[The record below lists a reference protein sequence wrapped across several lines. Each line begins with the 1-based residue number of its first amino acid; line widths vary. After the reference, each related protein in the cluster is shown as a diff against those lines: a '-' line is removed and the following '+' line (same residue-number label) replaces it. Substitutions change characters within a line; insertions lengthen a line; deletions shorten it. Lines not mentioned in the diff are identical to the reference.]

1 MAISSQDNFKTFV
14 ATGTAA
20 PVSIGFKWAK
30 ATDLIVQRL
39 VDGADSA
46 DDGPPETLNSSY
58 SIGGSG
64 RSLPNVPPTGFLT
77 ELNLIAGRTYRI
89 ARKTAVLQ
97 AYQPRMGIAGDAS
110 AQENQLDDI
119 VMAQID
125 ARAEVDEVSVR
136 ALMVPRGEAAAT
148 LPARDDRAGG
158 FLAFDA
164 EGRPVRA
171 PGTGSDPDLRDQL
184 ASTGGDALVR
194 TARGALDRVVSRL
207 PIFVEDY
214 REVGMS
220 DLETLEAAFDAWVNQ
235 GGGLLVAG
243 AGRSYDLGT
252 VSLGS
257 TPILTVTGLRNAVLD
272 WNGATVT
279 LETTASVVAI
289 GIEFADVQDLSIRN
303 VGTTDTGFDIDQ
315 TWRGAFAFSFNG
327 QSYPSDNISFE
338 NFRAESMLG
347 PCLFYGDSHRIS
359 GVSFGSNC
367 RFKSCYYGPSFQEN
381 GDDVSGAFATE
392 NVRRAYFAYG
402 VSNHDLSISAYDD
415 GDGPATECAF
425 LIKRYQRD
433 TSGIKLN
440 IALSGSLDK
449 YTELVNL
456 EHQPTS
462 GSGYIGEITL
472 NLQLSRPIEDS
483 AGIPRLVLR
492 SYTGGVQD
500 FGAITNEWG
509 PISLDGNWGTVAGA
523 HVIQYASPVVATPIA
538 IMPGFSGFN
547 QLKTFD
553 VKNARVRYRAD
564 SDVFFKFGDL
574 TAGNMAIAL
583 PATSGFIS
591 TFKVRIYAEAAPG
604 AASGQKSCYREDIVA
619 LYNLG
624 GGGGTAV
631 EGFNNLANFA
641 QNGAALTP
649 TYTGGTNQLTIAF
662 AGADYAVSTAYA
674 RVEIEAISRVAKR

>member
-1 MAISSQDNFKTFV
+1 VLVRGTDFTVAGAGNSEGGSVTPLAPI
-14 ATGTAA
+14 ATGTLWRIEGEMALDQPTDYTAGDDFPAESHERALDRAMIAA
-20 PVSIGFKWAK
+20 QELRRD
-30 ATDLIVQRL
+30 ATD
-39 VDGADSA
+39 
-46 DDGPPETLNSSY
+46 
-58 SIGGSG
+58 
-64 RSLPNVPPTGFLT
+64 
-77 ELNLIAGRTYRI
+77 
-89 ARKTAVLQ
+89 TA
-97 AYQPRMGIAGDAS
+97 
-110 AQENQLDDI
+110 
-119 VMAQID
+119 
-125 ARAEVDEVSVR
+125 VR
-136 ALMVPRGEAAAT
+136 ALMVPRGEIAPT
-148 LPARDDRAGG
+148 LPSAAGRAGG
-158 FLAFDA
+158 YLAFDA
-164 EGRPVRA
+164 EGLPIRA
-171 PGTGSDPDLRDQL
+171 PGTGNDPDLRGQL
-184 ASTGGDALVR
+184 ASAGGDALVL
-194 TARGALDRVVSRL
+194 TSRGALSQVVSRL
-207 PIFVEDY
+207 PLFIEDY
-214 REVGMS
+214 RETGMS
-220 DLETLEAAFDAWVNQ
+220 DVDTLEAAFTAWVAQ

-279 LETTASVVAI
+279 METTASVVAI
-289 GIEFADVQDLSIRN
+289 GIEFADVQDLAIRN
-303 VGTTDTGFDIDQ
+303 VRATDTGFDIDQ
-315 TWRGAFAFSFNG
+315 TWKGAFAFSFNG
-327 QSYPSDNISFE
+327 QSSPSENISFE
-338 NFRAESMLG
+338 NFSAEEMLG

-367 RFKSCYYGPSFQEN
+367 RFKNCYYGPSFQEN
-381 GDDVSGAFATE
+381 GDNVSGGFATE
-392 NVRRAYFAYG
+392 NARRAYFAYG
-402 VSNHDLSISAYDD
+402 VTNHDLHISAHDD

-433 TSGIKLN
+433 TSGIKLA

-449 YTELVNL
+449 YTELINL

-462 GSGYIGEITL
+462 GSGYIGEISL
-472 NLQLSRPIEDS
+472 NLQLSRAIEDS

-492 SYTGGVQD
+492 SYTGGSQD
-500 FGAITNEWG
+500 FGAISNEWG
-509 PISLDGNWGTVAGA
+509 PISIDGNWGTVAGA
-523 HVIQYASPVVATPIA
+523 HVIQYASPAVATPIA

-574 TAGNMAIAL
+574 TSGNIAIAL

-591 TFKVRIYAEAAPG
+591 TFKVKIYAEAAPG

-631 EGFNNLANFA
+631 EGANNIANFA

-649 TYTGGTNQLTIAF
+649 TYTGGTNQLTIAL

-674 RVEIEAISRVAKR
+674 RIEIEAISRVAKR

>member
-1 MAISSQDNFKTFV
+1 MAIETDIDFSGPYLTNGLTTVFPFGFVAPSAEEISVMLYDANGVETV
-14 ATGTAA
+14 ATGYTAILH
-20 PVSIGFKWAK
+20 P
-30 ATDLIVQRL
+30 
-39 VDGADSA
+39 DG
-46 DDGPPETLNSSY
+46 
-58 SIGGSG
+58 GGSITFGLAPAAGFQLFIALEPVFTQPVTFENGSAWLAEPVNEVADRAALRDIWLRG
-64 RSLPNVPPTGFLT
+64 RAERALQVPFGEQGGTLPPTADLVGKFLT
-77 ELNLIAGRTYRI
+77 RDALGNWIA
-89 ARKTAVLQ
+89 
-97 AYQPRMGIAGDAS
+97 S
-110 AQENQLDDI
+110 
-119 VMAQID
+119 
-125 ARAEVDEVSVR
+125 
-136 ALMVPRGEAAAT
+136 
-148 LPARDDRAGG
+148 
-158 FLAFDA
+158 
-164 EGRPVRA
+164 
-171 PGTGSDPDLRDQL
+171 PGTGSDPALRSAL
-184 ASTGGDALVR
+184 ASAGGDDLVL
-194 TARGALDRVVSRL
+194 TARGALSQVVSRL
-207 PIFVEDY
+207 PLFIEDY
-214 REVGMS
+214 RETGMS
-220 DLETLEAAFDAWVNQ
+220 DLDTLEAAFTAWVAQ

-279 LETTASVVAI
+279 METTASVVAI
-289 GIEFADVQDLSIRN
+289 GIEFADVQDLAIRN
-303 VGTTDTGFDIDQ
+303 VSATDTGFDIDQ
-315 TWRGAFAFSFNG
+315 TWKGAFAFSFNG
-327 QSYPSDNISFE
+327 QSYPSENISFE
-338 NFRAESMLG
+338 NFRADAMLG

-367 RFKSCYYGPSFQEN
+367 RFKNCYYGPSFQEN
-381 GDDVSGAFATE
+381 GDNVSGGFATE
-392 NVRRAYFAYG
+392 NARRAYFAYG
-402 VSNHDLSISAYDD
+402 VSNHDLNISAYDD
-415 GDGPATECAF
+415 GAGPATECAF

-433 TSGIKLN
+433 TTGIKLA

-449 YTELVNL
+449 YSELVNL

-462 GSGYIGEITL
+462 GSGYIGEISL
-472 NLQLSRPIEDS
+472 NLQLSRSIEDT
-483 AGIPRLVLR
+483 AGIARLVLR
-492 SYTGGVQD
+492 SYTGGSQD
-500 FGAITNEWG
+500 FGAISNEWG

-523 HVIQYASPVVATPIA
+523 HVIQYASPAVATPIA

-574 TAGNMAIAL
+574 TAGNMAVAL

-591 TFKVRIYAEAAPG
+591 TFKVKIYAEAAPG

-631 EGFNNLANFA
+631 EGANNIANFA

-674 RVEIEAISRVAKR
+674 RVEVEAISRVAKR

>member
-1 MAISSQDNFKTFV
+1 MTVGVDADLRIREYPGDDSATARAVPFYFLDVDDLKVTRVNADSSETVLVRGTDYSVAGAGNPAGGSVTPLAPI
-14 ATGTAA
+14 ATGTIWRIEGDMTLAQ
-20 PVSIGFKWAK
+20 P
-30 ATDLIVQRL
+30 TDY
-39 VDGADSA
+39 
-46 DDGPPETLNSSY
+46 T
-58 SIGGSG
+58 
-64 RSLPNVPPTGFLT
+64 
-77 ELNLIAGRTYRI
+77 
-89 ARKTAVLQ
+89 
-97 AYQPRMGIAGDAS
+97 AGDDFPAES
-110 AQENQLDDI
+110 HERGLDRAMIAAQELRR
-119 VMAQID
+119 D
-125 ARAEVDEVSVR
+125 AADTSAR
-136 ALMVPRGEAAAT
+136 ALMVPRGELAPTLPTAAA
-148 LPARDDRAGG
+148 RAGG

-171 PGTGSDPDLRDQL
+171 PGTGNDPDLRDQL
-184 ASTGGDALVR
+184 AATGGDALVR
-194 TARGALDRVVSRL
+194 TSRGALSQVVSRL
-207 PIFVEDY
+207 PLFIEDY
-214 REVGMS
+214 RGVGMS
-220 DLETLEAAFDAWVNQ
+220 DLDTLDAAFAAWVAQ

-243 AGRSYDLGT
+243 AGRIYDLGT

-279 LETTASVVAI
+279 IETTASVVAI

-303 VGTTDTGFDIDQ
+303 VSTTDAGFDIDQ
-315 TWRGAFAFSFNG
+315 TWKGAFAFSFNG

-347 PCLFYGDSHRIS
+347 PCLFYGDSHRLS
-359 GVSFGSNC
+359 GISFGSNC
-367 RFKSCYYGPSFQEN
+367 RFKNCYYGPSFQEN
-381 GDDVSGAFATE
+381 GDNVSGGFATE
-392 NVRRAYFAYG
+392 NVRRSYFAYG
-402 VSNHDLSISAYDD
+402 VSSHDLSISAYDD
-415 GDGPATECAF
+415 GAGPATECAF

-433 TSGIKLN
+433 TTGIKLA

-449 YTELVNL
+449 YSELVNL

-462 GSGYIGEITL
+462 GSGYIGEISL
-472 NLQLSRPIEDS
+472 SLQLSRTIEDS

-509 PISLDGNWGTVAGA
+509 PISLDGNWGTVPGA
-523 HVIQYASPVVATPIA
+523 HVIQYASPAVATPIA

-574 TAGNMAIAL
+574 TAGNMAVAL

-662 AGADYAVSTAYA
+662 AGADYAVATAYA